1 MRFVEETDGKS
12 FVQVN
17 DGTKKEEK
25 EYASKGVAGT
35 ALGLGIAGTALWLLN
50 GGLNGCGLFGRN
62 CGGATAAEVAISSNE
77 QYLERKECEDMVALT
92 NAMWQR
98 VYNEQGQRFND
109 RQVINQE
116 MFGIY
121 SAMRNGFDV
130 INAKH
135 NQDAFDLYKYSR
147 DSKDELAGEIGALR
161 TEVAVLKASR
171 GQIFTV
177 EDAKAIYD
185 KHVRNINREITYW
198 DVYVAV
204 NAQYHDYIRMYKQWF
219 PNLTEEQLDEKII
232 HSAINFWFEDEDAGS
247 GKVWNY
253 FKNI

>member
-62 CGGATAAEVAISSNE
+62 CGAATAAEVAISSNE

-92 NAMWQR
+92 NAM
-98 VYNEQGQRFND
+98 Y
-109 RQVINQE
+109 QVSN
-116 MFGIY
+116 MY
-121 SAMRNGFDV
+121 HTKANGV
-130 INAKH
+130 
-135 NQDAFDLYKYSR
+135 
-147 DSKDELAGEIGALR
+147 
-161 TEVAVLKASR
+161 VCR

-185 KHVRNINREITYW
+185 KHVRNINREITCW
-198 DVYVAV
+198 DVYVAI
-204 NAQYHDYIRMYKQWF
+204 NAQYHDYIRIYKQWF

-253 FKNI
+253 FKDI

>member
-35 ALGLGIAGTALWLLN
+35 ALGFDETYAMYQVSNMYHTKAN
-50 GGLNGCGLFGRN
+50 GVVC
-62 CGGATAAEVAISSNE
+62 
-77 QYLERKECEDMVALT
+77 
-92 NAMWQR
+92 
-98 VYNEQGQRFND
+98 
-109 RQVINQE
+109 
-116 MFGIY
+116 
-121 SAMRNGFDV
+121 
-130 INAKH
+130 
-135 NQDAFDLYKYSR
+135 
-147 DSKDELAGEIGALR
+147 
-161 TEVAVLKASR
+161 R

-253 FKNI
+253 FKDI

>member
-17 DGTKKEEK
+17 DGSKKDEK

-50 GGLNGCGLFGRN
+50 GGLGNCGLFSRG
-62 CGGATAAEVAISSNE
+62 CGASAAEVAISSNE

-92 NAMWQR
+92 NAMWQH

-130 INAKH
+130 INATYQVCSMYHTKA
-135 NQDAFDLYKYSR
+135 NGIVCR
-147 DSKDELAGEIGALR
+147 GE
-161 TEVAVLKASR
+161 V
-171 GQIFTV
+171 FTV

-204 NAQYHDYIRMYKQWF
+204 NAQYHDYVRLYQDWF
-219 PNLTEEQLDEKII
+219 PNLTEEQLDEKVIY
-232 HSAINFWFEDEDAGS
+232 SAINFWFKDEDAGT

-253 FKNI
+253 FKEI

>member
-1 MRFVEETDGKS
+1 MC
-12 FVQVN
+12 QVN
-17 DGTKKEEK
+17 DMYHTK
-25 EYASKGVAGT
+25 ANGVV
-35 ALGLGIAGTALWLLN
+35 
-50 GGLNGCGLFGRN
+50 C
-62 CGGATAAEVAISSNE
+62 
-77 QYLERKECEDMVALT
+77 
-92 NAMWQR
+92 
-98 VYNEQGQRFND
+98 
-109 RQVINQE
+109 
-116 MFGIY
+116 
-121 SAMRNGFDV
+121 
-130 INAKH
+130 
-135 NQDAFDLYKYSR
+135 
-147 DSKDELAGEIGALR
+147 
-161 TEVAVLKASR
+161 R

-253 FKNI
+253 FKDI

>member
-50 GGLNGCGLFGRN
+50 GGLNNCGLFGQN
-62 CGGATAAEVAISSNE
+62 CGGAT
-77 QYLERKECEDMVALT
+77 
-92 NAMWQR
+92 
-98 VYNEQGQRFND
+98 
-109 RQVINQE
+109 
-116 MFGIY
+116 
-121 SAMRNGFDV
+121 
-130 INAKH
+130 
-135 NQDAFDLYKYSR
+135 
-147 DSKDELAGEIGALR
+147 
-161 TEVAVLKASR
+161 
-171 GQIFTV
+171 
-177 EDAKAIYD
+177 YD
-185 KHVRNINREITYW
+185 KHVRNINREITCW

>member
-1 MRFVEETDGKS
+1 MLE
-12 FVQVN
+12 Q
-17 DGTKKEEK
+17 
-25 EYASKGVAGT
+25 
-35 ALGLGIAGTALWLLN
+35 LWGLVLLVLLY

-62 CGGATAAEVAISSNE
+62 CGAATAAEVAISSNE

-92 NAMWQR
+92 NAMWQH

-121 SAMRNGFDV
+121 SAMRSGFDV

-161 TEVAVLKASR
+161 TEVAVLKATR
-171 GQIFTV
+171 PFAQVKKYPEVLGGV
-177 EDAKAIYD
+177 EIG
-185 KHVRNINREITYW
+185 N
-198 DVYVAV
+198 
-204 NAQYHDYIRMYKQWF
+204 
-219 PNLTEEQLDEKII
+219 
-232 HSAINFWFEDEDAGS
+232 
-247 GKVWNY
+247 GKVRM
-253 FKNI
+253 NIPVINKVVEFDTDDIKTLKETLITK

>member
-1 MRFVEETDGKS
+1 MVKASFKS
-12 FVQVN
+12 MTELRKKRKSMLLRELLVQ
-17 DGTKKEEK
+17 
-25 EYASKGVAGT
+25 
-35 ALGLGIAGTALWLLN
+35 LWGLVLLVLLN

-62 CGGATAAEVAISSNE
+62 CGAATAAEVAISSNE

-92 NAMWQR
+92 NAMWQH

-121 SAMRNGFDV
+121 SAMRSGFDV

-161 TEVAVLKASR
+161 TEIAVLKATR
-171 GQIFTV
+171 PYQ
-177 EDAKAIYD
+177 D
-185 KHVRNINREITYW
+185 KLIQCDIQR
-198 DVYVAV
+198 VADHADF
-204 NAQYHDYIRMYKQWF
+204 NLWRRTCRMISGEVVL
-219 PNLTEEQLDEKII
+219 PNTPVVTGY
-232 HSAINFWFEDEDAGS
+232 GS
-247 GKVWNY
+247 YNPCACAPAATTPAA
-253 FKNI
+253 

>member
-62 CGGATAAEVAISSNE
+62 CGAATAAEVAISSNE

-92 NAMWQR
+92 NAMWQH

-121 SAMRNGFDV
+121 SAMRSGFDV

-161 TEVAVLKASR
+161 TEVAVLKATR
-171 GQIFTV
+171 PYQ
-177 EDAKAIYD
+177 D
-185 KHVRNINREITYW
+185 KLIQCDIQR
-198 DVYVAV
+198 VADHADF
-204 NAQYHDYIRMYKQWF
+204 NLWCRTCRMISGEVVL
-219 PNLTEEQLDEKII
+219 PNTPVVTGY
-232 HSAINFWFEDEDAGS
+232 GS
-247 GKVWNY
+247 YNPCACAPAATTPAA
-253 FKNI
+253 